1 MLNYNL
7 KNTSSDV
14 ATSYEKIKRDIKHLT
29 ALKAE
34 MEKAIRGGEY
44 SDSFELV
51 QPPVTMYVPKDL
63 WTAALGEEWVKA
75 NEMPQS
81 KQMTIKVRK

>member
-7 KNTSSDV
+7 KNTSSDI
-14 ATSYEKIKRDIKHLT
+14 ATSYDKVKRDIKHLT

-44 SDSFELV
+44 SDVFELV
-51 QPPVTMYVPKDL
+51 EPPVTMYVPKDL
-63 WTAALGEEWVKA
+63 WVAVLGEEWVKT
-75 NEMPQS
+75 NQIPQT
-81 KQMTIKVRK
+81 KQMAIKVRK